1 MSYFFTS
8 HKVSLLCISFLLWA
22 DAYLHLYFLP
32 DFGLVLFSLV
42 HFGSRWYLCSPRKA
56 HELCAPPGLWEVS
69 PALKNWSCCLYRF
82 FLWNVFEI
90 LTSADMKLQQ
100 TTFTFGMCVP
110 QLFKS
115 AHLTGHPSG
124 ALLMDR
130 APSLLRLCTNLRTR
144 SKSASEYIYMQWCC
158 WRLYIILEIDLV
170 LDFFSPPELMM
181 LIVCTALQQRL
192 ATICCSSFFPC
203 IYFCCIHVIGPPV
216 VHLDNSKHNLFSFLI
231 YCSHY
236 VNTLR
241 CESYIM
247 KANSYDCSVQ
257 HLHQMTAQNGQL
269 FYQLD
274 VRDNFTLC
282 DGSGAKWDWTIFRM
296 PTSHSL
302 HFHPG

>member
-32 DFGLVLFSLV
+32 DFGLVLFSLAC
-42 HFGSRWYLCSPRKA
+42 FGSRWYLCSHRKA
-56 HELCAPPGLWEVS
+56 HKLCAPPEKFPQRWKTGL
-69 PALKNWSCCLYRF
+69 AAFTDF

-100 TTFTFGMCVP
+100 TTLTFGMCVP

-115 AHLTGHPSG
+115 VHLTGHPSG
-124 ALLMDR
+124 ALPMDH

-144 SKSASEYIYMQWCC
+144 SKPASEYIYAG
-158 WRLYIILEIDLV
+158 V
-170 LDFFSPPELMM
+170 LLM
-181 LIVCTALQQRL
+181 LFTCNSGNWSGALT
-192 ATICCSSFFPC
+192 TICCSFFSFLYFFLLQPC
-203 IYFCCIHVIGPPV
+203 NRPSCL
-216 VHLDNSKHNLFSFLI
+216 HLDNSKHNLLSFLL

-241 CESYIM
+241 CGSYIM

-274 VRDNFTLC
+274 VHDNFTLC
-282 DGSGAKWDWTIFRM
+282 DGSGAKWEWTIFRM

>member
-1 MSYFFTS
+1 MISVFTQKGS
-8 HKVSLLCISFLLWA
+8 WIMCSTRSLRSF
-22 DAYLHLYFLP
+22 P
-32 DFGLVLFSLV
+32 SIEKLVLLPLQIFSLKRLWNSDICWYEIATNNIHIWHVCSSAVQECPSDWSSIWSIAYGPCSKSVEAVYKSENTQQICQWV
-42 HFGSRWYLCSPRKA
+42 HIYAVVLLTLFIYNSG
-56 HELCAPPGLWEVS
+56 
-69 PALKNWSCCLYRF
+69 NWS
-82 FLWNVFEI
+82 
-90 LTSADMKLQQ
+90 
-100 TTFTFGMCVP
+100 
-110 QLFKS
+110 
-115 AHLTGHPSG
+115 G
-124 ALLMDR
+124 A
-130 APSLLRLCTNLRTR
+130 
-144 SKSASEYIYMQWCC
+144 WF
-158 WRLYIILEIDLV
+158 
-170 LDFFSPPELMM
+170 FFSPPELMM

-241 CESYIM
+241 CGSYIM